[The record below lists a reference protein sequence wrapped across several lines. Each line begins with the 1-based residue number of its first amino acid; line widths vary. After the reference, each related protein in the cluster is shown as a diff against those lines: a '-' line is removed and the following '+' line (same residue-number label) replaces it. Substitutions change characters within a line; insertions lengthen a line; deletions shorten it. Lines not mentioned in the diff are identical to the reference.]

1 MQNAINLTRYEFLK
15 CKVTRD
21 KVSSNP
27 QNSVVD
33 FFGSDGQ
40 VVDFF
45 FHKSVI
51 VKRFFDLT
59 FTCKVKKFQKLK
71 QFKNIHNKKHSSK
84 LTSINKMS

>member
-15 CKVTRD
+15 CMVTRD

-40 VVDFF
+40 VVVF

-51 VKRFFDLT
+51 VKSFFDLT
-59 FTCKVKKFQKLK
+59 HAKS
-71 QFKNIHNKKHSSK
+71 KHFR
-84 LTSINKMS
+84 N